1 MHLKYLIENSGRT
14 NEIFDENASALEENL
29 LSVNSD
35 DLLATDSRNGVFPF
49 PWPESI
55 EGRTKRYQSNVVNK
69 FNEKLITLMAEPIDG
84 W

>member
-1 MHLKYLIENSGRT
+1 MHLKYLIENSDRI
-14 NEIFDENASALEENL
+14 NEIANENESALEENL
-29 LSVNSD
+29 LSVDSN
-35 DLLATDSRNGVFPF
+35 DLHAVDSRNGVFPF